1 MQQGEVSYK
10 SLCPIR
16 GSSFT
21 ASVQKKDHM
30 EIVIIAR
37 SEPVCRDD
45 ERLSTAVDHSE
56 VISVELPA
64 QASADKK
71 FLAFPPDGEYE
82 LWLLGERETVGQNLE
97 DMGMDPI
104 LDEAV
109 ELDFKGHREV
119 LLA

>member
-1 MQQGEVSYK
+1 MRMFVRVVLSHLS
-10 SLCPIR
+10 SLLALTSEWYR
-16 GSSFT
+16 FS
-21 ASVQKKDHM
+21 
-30 EIVIIAR
+30 VIIAR

-45 ERLSTAVDHSE
+45 ERLPTAVDHSE